1 MCALFWVSESTKGF
15 VMRKKIINYIGV
27 CLITFSLFACESNSG
42 NSGAGGKNTD
52 IVIKDD
58 MLTFGT
64 EDLLLNYKQVSQI
77 NVAIKN
83 IYNNPKNTKYNI
95 TVVAFDDS
103 NNVIENKLI
112 QVKDGII
119 TDTGEANLEFATG
132 SLKVVGHLE
141 FYVNK
146 IKTTQRS

>member
-83 IYNNPKNTKYNI
+83 IYNNPKNTI
-95 TVVAFDDS
+95 
-103 NNVIENKLI
+103 
-112 QVKDGII
+112 
-119 TDTGEANLEFATG
+119 
-132 SLKVVGHLE
+132 
-141 FYVNK
+141 
-146 IKTTQRS
+146 